1 MSPTPAGN
9 KDADNLPTNHTN
21 EHELRSVSFERI
33 RVIRGK
39 NLAGHRF
46 FSTIPPMTLDV
57 LYHDN
62 QMLAVNKPAG
72 LLTQPSGTDKDN
84 LEDRA
89 KAYIKEVKGKP
100 GNVFLHAVHRL
111 DQVVSGIVLF
121 ACTDKALSRLNA
133 DMRTHKFTKIYHA
146 VVSGTPPQSEG
157 SLRHFLTHDDYHA
170 EVAKEGDADA
180 KECRLDYR
188 VITPEQKNISIV
200 GQGCRSLQSLPHD
213 NGASLPSVESLYSES
228 LSPSPLQETTRPRI
242 REARP
247 TTQGITL
254 LEIQLHTGRYHQIRA
269 QLAAIGCPI
278 LGDEKYGSKVKLPGG
293 AIALHHAR
301 LTVVHPVSKGD
312 VVIDAPYPQHWP
324 VI

>member
-1 MSPTPAGN
+1 M
-9 KDADNLPTNHTN
+9 NL
-21 EHELRSVSFERI
+21 E
-33 RVIRGK
+33 
-39 NLAGHRF
+39 
-46 FSTIPPMTLDV
+46 V

-62 QMLAVNKPAG
+62 QMLAVNKPSG

-133 DMRTHKFTKIYHA
+133 DMRAQRFTKIYHA
-146 VVSGTPPQSEG
+146 VVSGAPAQKEG
-157 SLRHFLTHDDYHA
+157 SLRHFLIHDDYRA
-170 EVAKEGDADA
+170 EVAKEGDPDA
-180 KECRLDYR
+180 KECLLDYR
-188 VITPEQKNISIV
+188 VITPAV
-200 GQGCRSLQSLPHD
+200 GR
-213 NGASLPSVESLYSES
+213 VT
-228 LSPSPLQETTRPRI
+228 SPGVKKAPGEVTRPTMEKI
-242 REARP
+242 SSEY
-247 TTQGITL
+247 TL

-278 LGDEKYGSKVKLPGG
+278 LGDEKYGSKVKLSGG

-301 LTVVHPVSKGD
+301 LTVAHPVSKAEI
-312 VVIDAPYPQHWP
+312 VIEAPYPAHWP
-324 VI
+324 G

>member
-1 MSPTPAGN
+1 M
-9 KDADNLPTNHTN
+9 
-21 EHELRSVSFERI
+21 FI

-39 NLAGHRF
+39 NLADIRF
-46 FSTIPPMTLDV
+46 FSTIPRMTLDV

-133 DMRTHKFTKIYHA
+133 DMRAHRFTKIYHA
-146 VVSGTPPQSEG
+146 VVSGVLPQKEG
-157 SLRHFLTHDDYHA
+157 SLRHFLIHDDYRA
-170 EVAKEGDADA
+170 EVAKEGDPDA
-180 KECRLDYR
+180 RECLLDYK
-188 VITPEQKNISIV
+188 VISKQV
-200 GQGCRSLQSLPHD
+200 GTDRRAVRPSSGGALGDSALP
-213 NGASLPSVESLYSES
+213 
-228 LSPSPLQETTRPRI
+228 T
-242 REARP
+242 
-247 TTQGITL
+247 TL

-278 LGDEKYGSKVKLPGG
+278 VGDEKYGSKVKLPGG

-301 LTVVHPVSKGD
+301 LTVIHPVSKVE
-312 VVIDAPYPQHWP
+312 VVIEASYPGHWP
-324 VI
+324 V

>member
-1 MSPTPAGN
+1 MS
-9 KDADNLPTNHTN
+9 
-21 EHELRSVSFERI
+21 V
-33 RVIRGK
+33 
-39 NLAGHRF
+39 
-46 FSTIPPMTLDV
+46 DV

-62 QMLAVNKPAG
+62 HLLAANKPAG
-72 LLTQPSGTDKDN
+72 LLTQPSGTDRDN

-133 DMRTHKFTKIYHA
+133 DMRARKFTKIYHA
-146 VVSGTPPQSEG
+146 VVAGAPPQSEG

-170 EVAKEGDADA
+170 KVAREGDPDA
-180 KECRLDYR
+180 KECLLDYR
-188 VITPEQKNISIV
+188 VI
-200 GQGCRSLQSLPHD
+200 
-213 NGASLPSVESLYSES
+213 APSVGRVPPPGGT
-228 LSPSPLQETTRPRI
+228 SPAEGGG
-242 REARP
+242 P
-247 TTQGITL
+247 TIKRSSGEYTL

-278 LGDEKYGSKVKLPGG
+278 LGDEKYGSKIKLPDG

-301 LTVVHPVSKGD
+301 LTVTHPVSKEEL
-312 VVIDAPYPQHWP
+312 VMEALYPEHWP
-324 VI
+324 F

>member
-1 MSPTPAGN
+1 MN
-9 KDADNLPTNHTN
+9 
-21 EHELRSVSFERI
+21 
-33 RVIRGK
+33 
-39 NLAGHRF
+39 
-46 FSTIPPMTLDV
+46 LDV

-133 DMRTHKFTKIYHA
+133 DMRTHKFAKIYHA

-170 EVAKEGDADA
+170 EVAKEGDPDA
-180 KECRLDYR
+180 KECRLDYK
-188 VITPEQKNISIV
+188 VIPPQIGTALRAVHGALGENA
-200 GQGCRSLQSLPHD
+200 LPKM
-213 NGASLPSVESLYSES
+213 
-228 LSPSPLQETTRPRI
+228 
-242 REARP
+242 
-247 TTQGITL
+247 TL

-278 LGDEKYGSKVKLPGG
+278 VGDEKYGSKVKLSGG
-293 AIALHHAR
+293 AITLHHAR
-301 LTVVHPVSKGD
+301 LTVVHPVSKAEII
-312 VVIDAPYPQHWP
+312 VEAPYPEHWIQ
-324 VI
+324 V